1 MKVLITGGSGFLG
14 KACIKLLRSRSY
26 DVISVDRDGQVD
38 LLGDLSDPNFT
49 VSLPDVDTVIHC
61 AAVQYVTKNLPII
74 FRKKYFQKNNVTATQ
89 NLCERYSGTSVHFIH
104 IGTSMMYK
112 QTGQDLYDT
121 NSRMGG
127 EGVYSKSKVDAQAYI
142 DNFPGSATVIPCIIG
157 GEGREGLFRGFVT
170 MMKKYGV
177 VFYPGKGLHKTHMI
191 HVEDVASLILAISEN
206 QVSGYFNA
214 AAPEPLSISEW
225 VDQIQVTLKIP
236 PVVRV
241 SLPLL
246 PVKALSMMMGY
257 RLLAREQLLM
267 LKYQHILDI
276 ERSINIGWQ
285 PKYTNAEIVR
295 DIAIHINRDLQKT

>member
-1 MKVLITGGSGFLG
+1 MKILITGGGGFLG
-14 KACIKLLRSRSY
+14 KECVKLLRSRSHE
-26 DVISVDRDGQVD
+26 VISVDREGQVD
-38 LLGDLSDPNFT
+38 LLGDLSEPNFT

-61 AAVQYVTKNLPII
+61 AAVQYVTKNLPLI
-74 FRKKYFQKNNVTATQ
+74 FRKSYFQKNNVIATQ
-89 NLCERYSGTSVHFIH
+89 NLCNRYRGTSAHFIH
-104 IGTSMMYK
+104 VGTSMMYR

-121 NSRMGG
+121 NSPMGG
-127 EGVYSKSKVDAQAYI
+127 EGVYSKSKVDAQTYVN
-142 DNFPGSATVIPCIIG
+142 DLPGSATVIPCIIG
-157 GEGREGLFRGFVT
+157 GKGREGLFRGFVT

-191 HVEDVASLILAISEN
+191 HVEDVASLILAISEK
-206 QVSGYFNA
+206 QAFGYFNA

-225 VDQIQVTLKIP
+225 IDQIQDTLKIP
-236 PVVRV
+236 PVIRV

-246 PVKALSMMMGY
+246 PVRVLSMIMGY

-276 ERSINIGWQ
+276 QRSVNIGWR

-295 DIAIHINRDLQKT
+295 DIATHIDRDLQ